1 MMSKKPVTKMGKGAT
16 LIAENT
22 AVTGDV
28 RFSDQLYV
36 NGHIEGNVLAEAGTD
51 ATLMISDVGSVKG
64 QINAPFVVVNGRVE
78 GDVHAG
84 TRVELRAARKDF
96 RKRVLHADRD
106 AARRDGRRPTGARP
120 RRRRTEEQ
128 RTSTAASQRR
138 GPLKPVFPV
147 AFDPGPDRSR

>member
-1 MMSKKPVTKMGKGAT
+1 MSKKPVTKMNKGAT

-22 AVTGDV
+22 EVFGDV

-84 TRVELRAARKDF
+84 TRVELAPHAKISGNVYYTLIEMQLGAMVDGQLVHVREDSEVEIKNNVHPLNRTGEDAR
-96 RKRVLHADRD
+96 
-106 AARRDGRRPTGARP
+106 
-120 RRRRTEEQ
+120 
-128 RTSTAASQRR
+128 
-138 GPLKPVFPV
+138 
-147 AFDPGPDRSR
+147 

>member
-36 NGHIEGNVLAEAGTD
+36 NGHIEGNVLAEAGSD

-84 TRVELRAARKDF
+84 TRVELAPHAQDF
-96 RKRVLHADRD
+96 RQRLLHAHRN
-106 AARRDGRRPTGARP
+106 AAGRDGGWPTGACSGGRG
-120 RRRRTEEQ
+120 REEQ
-128 RTSTAASQRR
+128 C
-138 GPLKPVFPV
+138 PPVCRV
-147 AFDPGPDRSR
+147 VSEEAR

>member
-84 TRVELRAARKDF
+84 TRVELAPHARISGNVYYTLIEMQLGAMVDGQLCTF
-96 RKRVLHADRD
+96 RL
-106 AARRDGRRPTGARP
+106 RP
-120 RRRRTEEQ
+120 
-128 RTSTAASQRR
+128 
-138 GPLKPVFPV
+138 K
-147 AFDPGPDRSR
+147 

>member
-1 MMSKKPVTKMGKGAT
+1 MMNKKPTTKMTKGAT

-36 NGHIEGNVLAEAGTD
+36 NGHIEGNVLAEAD
-51 ATLMISDVGSVKG
+51 SEATLMISDVGSVKG

-84 TRVELRAARKDF
+84 TRVELAAHARISGNVYYALIEMQLGATVDGQLVHVRAETDMKNNVHPLP
-96 RKRVLHADRD
+96 RV
-106 AARRDGRRPTGARP
+106 
-120 RRRRTEEQ
+120 TEEA
-128 RTSTAASQRR
+128 R
-138 GPLKPVFPV
+138 
-147 AFDPGPDRSR
+147 

>member
-1 MMSKKPVTKMGKGAT
+1 MSKKPVTKMGKGAT

-84 TRVELRAARKDF
+84 TRVELAPQARISGNVYYTLIEMQLGAMVDGQLVHVRADADVKNNVHPLPRISEDAR
-96 RKRVLHADRD
+96 
-106 AARRDGRRPTGARP
+106 
-120 RRRRTEEQ
+120 
-128 RTSTAASQRR
+128 
-138 GPLKPVFPV
+138 
-147 AFDPGPDRSR
+147 

>member
-1 MMSKKPVTKMGKGAT
+1 MMMSKKPVTKMGKGAT

-28 RFSDQLYV
+28 RFADQLYV

-64 QINAPFVVVNGRVE
+64 QIHAPFVVVNGRVE

-84 TRVELRAARKDF
+84 TRVELAPHARISGNVYYTLIEMQLGAMVDGQLVHVQAETEVKSNVHPLP
-96 RKRVLHADRD
+96 RVSEE
-106 AARRDGRRPTGARP
+106 AR
-120 RRRRTEEQ
+120 
-128 RTSTAASQRR
+128 
-138 GPLKPVFPV
+138 
-147 AFDPGPDRSR
+147 

>member
-1 MMSKKPVTKMGKGAT
+1 MMSKKPATKMGKGAT

-22 AVTGDV
+22 AVLGDV

-36 NGHIEGNVLAEAGTD
+36 NGHIEGNVLAEAGSE

-84 TRVELRAARKDF
+84 TRVELAPQARISGNVYYTLIEMQLGAMVDGQLVHVRSESDVKSNVHALP
-96 RKRVLHADRD
+96 RVN
-106 AARRDGRRPTGARP
+106 
-120 RRRRTEEQ
+120 EE
-128 RTSTAASQRR
+128 AH
-138 GPLKPVFPV
+138 
-147 AFDPGPDRSR
+147 

>member
-22 AVTGDV
+22 AIAGDV

-64 QINAPFVVVNGRVE
+64 QIHAPFVVVNGRVE

-84 TRVELRAARKDF
+84 TRVELAPHARISGN
-96 RKRVLHADRD
+96 VYYTLIEMQLGAN
-106 AARRDGRRPTGARP
+106 GRRPVGAC
-120 RRRRTEEQ
+120 
-128 RTSTAASQRR
+128 
-138 GPLKPVFPV
+138 
-147 AFDPGPDRSR
+147 SR

>member
-36 NGHIEGNVLAEAGTD
+36 NGHIEGNVLAEAGSE

-84 TRVELRAARKDF
+84 TRVELAPQARISGNVYYTLIEMQLGAMVDGQLVHVRAEGEVKNNVHPLP
-96 RKRVLHADRD
+96 RVSDEVR
-106 AARRDGRRPTGARP
+106 
-120 RRRRTEEQ
+120 
-128 RTSTAASQRR
+128 
-138 GPLKPVFPV
+138 
-147 AFDPGPDRSR
+147 

>member
-22 AVTGDV
+22 AVVGDV

-36 NGHIEGNVLAEAGTD
+36 NGHIEGNVVAEAGSE

-84 TRVELRAARKDF
+84 TRVELAPHARISGNVYYTLIEMQLGAMVDGQLVHVRNEADVKNNVHALPRASGDEA
-96 RKRVLHADRD
+96 H
-106 AARRDGRRPTGARP
+106 
-120 RRRRTEEQ
+120 
-128 RTSTAASQRR
+128 
-138 GPLKPVFPV
+138 
-147 AFDPGPDRSR
+147 

>member
-64 QINAPFVVVNGRVE
+64 QIHAPFVVVNGRVE

-84 TRVELRAARKDF
+84 TRVELAPHARIAGNVYYTLIEMQLGAMVDGQLVHVQAETEVKSNVHPLP
-96 RKRVLHADRD
+96 RVSEE
-106 AARRDGRRPTGARP
+106 AR
-120 RRRRTEEQ
+120 
-128 RTSTAASQRR
+128 
-138 GPLKPVFPV
+138 
-147 AFDPGPDRSR
+147 